1 MTSGQWTIGALI
13 KTNVCFP
20 SDKVSF
26 SLTLIT
32 FFKQIPGLKLL
43 NITWIF
49 AFKTIVTSGYSPNLK
64 AKEIWVNENLPYC
77 QFIGVNLKEYSDKSH
92 IDMGKN
98 SIFID
103 DSSHNL
109 TTSSAEYKVCFG
121 DIYDWNKDWDGKRC
135 YNWSDVRDYICKIKY

>member
-1 MTSGQWTIGALI
+1 M

-49 AFKTIVTSGYSPNLK
+49 AFKTIVTSGY
-64 AKEIWVNENLPYC
+64 V
-77 QFIGVNLKEYSDKSH
+77 
-92 IDMGKN
+92 
-98 SIFID
+98 SITLF
-103 DSSHNL
+103 
-109 TTSSAEYKVCFG
+109 
-121 DIYDWNKDWDGKRC
+121 KDEE
-135 YNWSDVRDYICKIKY
+135 WSGSMCWITR